1 MKRSQNKYDLVV
13 VGGGHAGI
21 EASLIAQKMGIN
33 VILVSMDVGAVGR
46 MSCNPAIGGL
56 AKGQMVKE
64 LDVLGGHMAM
74 FADACTLQS
83 KTLNLSKGRSVWS
96 PRSQID
102 KIKYEKTV
110 QKHIKKSGLPLI
122 EGEAISITQKG
133 GKLQSVVLSSGEEIF
148 CSSAVLTCGTFLNG
162 LIHVGEKKI
171 KAGRMGEES
180 SVGITE
186 ALRSLGFL
194 SGRLKTGTPPRI
206 KKSSVNWKKGEAGF
220 GDKKPKALSYNTK
233 KFKPK
238 DEPCFAFRTNKK
250 THNLI
255 LKNINRSPMY
265 SGDIDSSGPR
275 YCPSIEDK
283 VYKFS
288 HNPSHILQLE
298 PEWTNS
304 DQIYVNGF
312 STSLPEDIQ
321 LKCLRSVEGLEKVEF
336 LRPGYAIEYD
346 FFFPSQLKNTLETKK
361 IEGLFFAGQINGT
374 SGYEEAS
381 SQGLIAGINASLK
394 IKGEGELRLKRSDAY
409 IGVLID
415 DLVIKD
421 TNEPYR
427 MFTSRAEYRLQL
439 RASNADQRLLKYS
452 KKLNLID
459 KKLIKDLT
467 KKVKKT
473 KDVEDILN
481 KTNINPDDI
490 NSFLK
495 KVGEK
500 EISEPMKA
508 SNLLKRP
515 KVLLKNLPKI
525 EKIKMTSINKNFI
538 EEILFEA
545 ETKIKYS
552 GYINR
557 QKAEIEKT
565 KVYEDMLIPNDFD
578 YNEIKSISNESREKL
593 LQILPETIGQAQ
605 RINGIRPTD
614 ISILLVYL
622 KRWFHVK
629 RNINLK
635 KK

>member
-1 MKRSQNKYDLVV
+1 MKHSQKKYDLVV

-33 VILVSMDVGAVGR
+33 VVLVSMDVGAVGR

-459 KKLIKDLT
+459 KELIKDLT

>member
-1 MKRSQNKYDLVV
+1 MKRIKNKYDLVV

-33 VILVSMDVGAVGR
+33 VVLVSMDTKSVGR

-64 LDVLGGHMAM
+64 LDVLSGHMAM
-74 FADACTLQS
+74 FADMCTLQS

-110 QKHIKKSGLPLI
+110 QKHIKRVGLPVLK
-122 EGEAISITQKG
+122 GEAVSITEKG
-133 GKLQSVVLSSGEEIF
+133 GKIKSVVLSSGEEIF
-148 CSSAVLTCGTFLNG
+148 CVSAILTCGTFLNG
-162 LIHVGEKKI
+162 LIHIGEKKI
-171 KAGRMGEES
+171 KAGRMGEENS
-180 SVGITE
+180 IGITE
-186 ALRSLGFL
+186 SLQSLGFL

-206 KKSSVNWKKGEAGF
+206 KRSSVDWSSGEPGF
-220 GDKKPKALSYNTK
+220 GDKKPKPLSYHTK
-233 KFKPK
+233 KFIPK

-250 THNLI
+250 THDLI
-255 LKNINRSPMY
+255 LKNINKSPMY

-288 HNPSHILQLE
+288 HNPGHILQLE

-304 DQIYVNGF
+304 EQIYVNGF

-321 LKCLRSVEGLEKVEF
+321 LKCLKSVKGLENVEF

-381 SQGLIAGINASLK
+381 SQGLMAGINASLK
-394 IKGEGELRLKRSDAY
+394 IKKEKELRLKRNDAY

-452 KKLNLID
+452 KKFNLLD
-459 KKLIKDLT
+459 EKMIKDLT

-473 KDVEDILN
+473 KEVEGILN
-481 KTNINPDDI
+481 KTNIKPEDI
-490 NSFLK
+490 NPFLK
-495 KVGEK
+495 KSGEK
-500 EISEPMKA
+500 EINQPTKA

-525 EKIKMTSINKNFI
+525 KKIQMNNINKNFI

-557 QKAEIEKT
+557 QKEEIEKT
-565 KVYEDMLIPNDFD
+565 KVYEDMIIPADFD

-593 LQILPETIGQAQ
+593 IQILPETIGQAQ

-629 RNINLK
+629 RNVNLK

>member
-1 MKRSQNKYDLVV
+1 VKRIIKKHDLVV

-21 EASLIAQKMGIN
+21 EAALISQKMGID
-33 VILVSMDVGAVGR
+33 VLLVSMEKKSIGR

-64 LDVLGGHMAM
+64 LDVLGGYMGF
-74 FADACTLQS
+74 FADKCTLQS

-102 KIKYEKTV
+102 KIKYETTV
-110 QKHIKKSGLPLI
+110 QKYLKQIKLPVI
-122 EGEAISITQKG
+122 EGEAVLISEKN
-133 GKLQSVVLSSGEEIF
+133 GKIKSVVLADGKEIF
-148 CSSAVLTCGTFLNG
+148 CKAAILTCGTFLNG

-171 KAGRMGEES
+171 KAGRMGEEN

-186 ALRSLGFL
+186 SLKELGFRA
-194 SGRLKTGTPPRI
+194 GRLKTGTPPRI
-206 KKSSVNWKKGEAGF
+206 KRSSVKWSVGVAGY
-220 GDKKPKALSYNTK
+220 GDKKTKPLSYRTK
-233 KFKPK
+233 RFNPK
-238 DEPCFAFRTNKK
+238 DEPCFAFRTNEK
-250 THNLI
+250 THDLI
-255 LKNINRSPMY
+255 LKNISRSPMY

-298 PEWTNS
+298 PEWSNS
-304 DQIYVNGF
+304 KQIYVNGF

-321 LKCLRSVEGLEKVEF
+321 LKCLQTVEGLNNVEF

-346 FFFPSQLKNTLETKK
+346 FFFPSQLKSTLETKK
-361 IEGLFFAGQINGT
+361 VGGLFFAGQINGT

-381 SQGLIAGINASLK
+381 AQGLVAGINASLK
-394 IKGEGELRLKRSDAY
+394 IKKEEPLQLKRNEAY

-421 TNEPYR
+421 TKEPYR

-452 KKLNLID
+452 KKLNLLDD
-459 KKLIKDLT
+459 KTLKALE
-467 KKVKKT
+467 KKT
-473 KDVEDILN
+473 KETEKLVSYLGKKSI
-481 KTNINPDDI
+481 KPKDI
-490 NSFLK
+490 NDSLK
-495 KVGEK
+495 AVGEK
-500 EISEPMKA
+500 PIKESTKA
-508 SNLLKRP
+508 AILLKRP
-515 KVLLKNLPKI
+515 RVFLKDFPK
-525 EKIKMTSINKNFI
+525 NKEIDNKKYKKEYI

-545 ETKIKYS
+545 ETEIKYS

-565 KVYEDMLIPNDFD
+565 KVYEDMIIPKDFN
-578 YNEIKSISNESREKL
+578 YNEIKSISNESREKFL
-593 LQILPETIGQAQ
+593 SILPETIGQAQ

-629 RNINLK
+629 RNKVL
-635 KK
+635 

>member
-33 VILVSMDVGAVGR
+33 VVLVSMDVGAVGR

-321 LKCLRSVEGLEKVEF
+321 LKCLRSVEGLENVEF

-459 KKLIKDLT
+459 KELIKDLT

>member
-33 VILVSMDVGAVGR
+33 VVLVSMDVGAVGR

-238 DEPCFAFRTNKK
+238 DEPCFSFRTNKK

-459 KKLIKDLT
+459 KELIKDLT

>member
-1 MKRSQNKYDLVV
+1 MKRTKDKYDLVV

-21 EASLIAQKMGIN
+21 EAALIAQKMGVN
-33 VILVSMDVGAVGR
+33 VVLVSMDIKSIGR

-74 FADACTLQS
+74 FADKCTLQS

-110 QKHIKKSGLPLI
+110 QRHIKSVGLPVL
-122 EGEAISITQKG
+122 EGEAISISEKR
-133 GKLQSVVLSSGEEIF
+133 GKIESVILSSGKEIF

-162 LIHVGEKKI
+162 LIHIGDKKI

-180 SVGITE
+180 SIGITE
-186 ALRSLGFL
+186 SLKSFGFL

-206 KKSSVNWKKGEAGF
+206 KRSSVNWDAGDAGL

-233 KFKPK
+233 KFQPK
-238 DEPCFAFRTNKK
+238 NEPCFSFRTNKR

-255 LKNINRSPMY
+255 LKNLSRSPMY

-321 LKCLRSVEGLEKVEF
+321 LKCLRTVDGLERVEF

-361 IEGLFFAGQINGT
+361 IKGLFFAGQINGT

-381 SQGLIAGINASLK
+381 SQGLMAGINASLQ
-394 IKGEGELRLKRSDAY
+394 IKEKGELRLKRNDAY

-452 KKLNLID
+452 KKFNLLD
-459 KKLIKDLT
+459 EKMIKNLT

-473 KDVEDILN
+473 KEVEDILHKKN
-481 KTNINPDDI
+481 IKPIDINP
-490 NSFLK
+490 FLK
-495 KVGEK
+495 SVGEK
-500 EISEPMKA
+500 EIKQPTRA
-508 SNLLKRP
+508 SVLLKRP

-525 EKIKMTSINKNFI
+525 KEIKMISINKIFI
-538 EEILFEA
+538 DEILFEA

-557 QKAEIEKT
+557 QKEEIERT
-565 KVYEDMLIPNDFD
+565 KLHEDMIIPSDFD

>member
-33 VILVSMDVGAVGR
+33 VVLVSMDVGAVGR
-46 MSCNPAIGGL
+46 MCCNPAIGGL

-250 THNLI
+250 THDLI
-255 LKNINRSPMY
+255 LKNISRSPMY

-421 TNEPYR
+421 TNETYR

-459 KKLIKDLT
+459 KELIKDLT

>member
-33 VILVSMDVGAVGR
+33 VVLVSMDVGAVGR

-361 IEGLFFAGQINGT
+361 IGGLFFAGQINGT

-459 KKLIKDLT
+459 KELIKDLT

>member
-1 MKRSQNKYDLVV
+1 MKRITKKYDLVV
-13 VGGGHAGI
+13 VGGGHAGL
-21 EASLIAQKMGIN
+21 EAALISQKMGIN
-33 VILVSMDVGAVGR
+33 VLLISMDKKSIGR

-64 LDVLGGHMAM
+64 LDVLGGSMGF
-74 FADACTLQS
+74 FADKCTLQS

-110 QKHIKKSGLPLI
+110 QRHLQQTKLPVV
-122 EGEAISITQKG
+122 EGEAIIVSEKN
-133 GKLQSVVLSSGEEIF
+133 GKIKSVVLASGDEIF
-148 CSSAVLTCGTFLNG
+148 CKAAILTCGTFLNG

-180 SVGITE
+180 SIGITE
-186 ALRSLGFL
+186 SLKGLGFL

-206 KKSSVNWKKGEAGF
+206 KRDSVEWSVGLPGF
-220 GDKKPKALSYNTK
+220 GDKNPKPLSYRTK
-233 KFKPK
+233 KFNPK
-238 DEPCFAFRTNKK
+238 DEPCFAFRTNEK

-255 LKNINRSPMY
+255 LKNISRSPMY

-288 HNPSHILQLE
+288 HNPSHVLQLE
-298 PEWTNS
+298 PEWSNS
-304 DQIYVNGF
+304 KQIYVNGF
-312 STSLPEDIQ
+312 STSLPEDVQ
-321 LKCLRSVEGLEKVEF
+321 LKCLKTVKGLNSVEF

-346 FFFPSQLKNTLETKK
+346 FFFPSQLKSTLETKK
-361 IEGLFFAGQINGT
+361 ISGLFFAGQINGT

-394 IKGEGELRLKRSDAY
+394 IKKKKPLQLKRNEAY

-421 TNEPYR
+421 TKEPYR

-452 KKLNLID
+452 KKFGLLDD
-459 KKLIKDLT
+459 KTLKSLE
-467 KKVKKT
+467 KKT
-473 KDVEDILN
+473 KETEKLVNYLGKKSIKPEE
-481 KTNINPDDI
+481 IND
-490 NSFLK
+490 SLK
-495 KVGEK
+495 AVGEK
-500 EISEPMKA
+500 PIKEPTKA
-508 SNLLKRP
+508 ASLLKRP
-515 KVLLKNLPKI
+515 RVFLKDFPKN
-525 EKIKMTSINKNFI
+525 KKINKKEYKKEYA

-545 ETKIKYS
+545 ETEIKYS
-552 GYINR
+552 GYISR

-565 KVYEDMLIPNDFD
+565 KIYENMTIPKDFD
-578 YNEIKSISNESREKL
+578 YSEIKSISNESREKL
-593 LQILPETIGQAQ
+593 LSILPETIGQAQ

-629 RNINLK
+629 RNRIL
-635 KK
+635 

>member
-1 MKRSQNKYDLVV
+1 MKRTKDKYDLVV

-21 EASLIAQKMGIN
+21 EAALIAQKMKVNG
-33 VILVSMDVGAVGR
+33 VLVSMDIKSIGR

-74 FADACTLQS
+74 FADKCTLQS

-110 QKHIKKSGLPLI
+110 QKHIKSVGLPVL
-122 EGEAISITQKG
+122 EGEAISISEKKGKIESVMLSG
-133 GKLQSVVLSSGEEIF
+133 GKEIF

-162 LIHVGEKKI
+162 LIHIGDKKI
-171 KAGRMGEES
+171 KAGRMGEENS
-180 SVGITE
+180 IGITE
-186 ALRSLGFL
+186 SLKSFGFL

-206 KKSSVNWKKGEAGF
+206 KRSSVNWDAGDAGF

-233 KFKPK
+233 KFQPK
-238 DEPCFAFRTNKK
+238 NEPCFSFRTNKR

-255 LKNINRSPMY
+255 LKNLSRSPMY

-321 LKCLRSVEGLEKVEF
+321 LKCLRTVDGLERVEF

-361 IEGLFFAGQINGT
+361 IKGLFFAGQINGT

-381 SQGLIAGINASLK
+381 SQGLMAGINASLQ
-394 IKGEGELRLKRSDAY
+394 IKKKGELRLKRNDAY

-452 KKLNLID
+452 KKFNLLEE
-459 KKLIKDLT
+459 KMIKNLT
-467 KKVKKT
+467 KKLKKT
-473 KDVEDILN
+473 KEVEDILHKKN
-481 KTNINPDDI
+481 IKPIDINP
-490 NSFLK
+490 FLK
-495 KVGEK
+495 SVGEK
-500 EISEPMKA
+500 EIKQPTRA
-508 SNLLKRP
+508 SVLLKRP

-525 EKIKMTSINKNFI
+525 KEIKMISINKIFI
-538 EEILFEA
+538 DEILFEA

-557 QKAEIEKT
+557 QKEEIERT
-565 KVYEDMLIPNDFD
+565 KLHEDMIIPSDFD

>member
-33 VILVSMDVGAVGR
+33 VVLVSIDVGAVGR

-64 LDVLGGHMAM
+64 RDVLCGHMAM

-238 DEPCFAFRTNKK
+238 DEPCFSFRTNKK

-459 KKLIKDLT
+459 KELIKDLT